1 MIFARYN
8 VSEGVKYFYMLKRQQ
23 KKQLSE
29 INVVPYIDVM
39 LVLLIIFMVTA
50 PLLSQGVKVDLP
62 NAQAQPIATKLPE
75 PIIVSIDAKGNY
87 YLNVAANPGQP
98 LTQQELATQVK
109 QQLQPTTAQSPS
121 NEQRQ
126 VLVKGDKNV
135 DYGKVVQ
142 AMVILQQ
149 AGAASVGL
157 MTQTDEVEVNEE
169 IAAKRNS

>member
-1 MIFARYN
+1 
-8 VSEGVKYFYMLKRQQ
+8 MLKRQR
-23 KKQLSE
+23 KKQLAE

-62 NAQAQPIATKLPE
+62 QAQAQPIATKPPE

-87 YLNVAANPGQP
+87 YLNTSANPGQP
-98 LTQQELATQVK
+98 INQQDLAAQVK
-109 QQLQPTTAQSPS
+109 QQLLPTPTPGA
-121 NEQRQ
+121 EQRQ

-157 MTQTDEVEVNEE
+157 MTQADEKN
-169 IAAKRNS
+169 NS